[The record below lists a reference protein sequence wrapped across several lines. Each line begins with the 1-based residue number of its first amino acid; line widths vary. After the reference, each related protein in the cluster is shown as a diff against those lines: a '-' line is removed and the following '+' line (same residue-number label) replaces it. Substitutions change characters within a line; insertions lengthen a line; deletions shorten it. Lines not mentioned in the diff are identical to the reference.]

1 MFPFFDLRNLSYLK
15 LSFNHEFNKLS
26 NTSSFYV
33 FVALVTWTFQQI
45 LNFLFG
51 PCGSIKLKRVLR
63 EEMTHLWKT
72 TLSQNHYPAPHYRWD
87 SCYNPM
93 HNIKTGLNF
102 PHSFFSMTLHWCGI
116 NFYKIYYQFQRLKWT
131 SCYLRSMLC
140 HWTML

>member
-1 MFPFFDLRNLSYLK
+1 MIALFFASCFWFLSTLDMFPFFDLRNLSYLK

-63 EEMTHLWKT
+63 KEMTHLWKT
-72 TLSQNHYPAPHYRWD
+72 TLSQNHYPVPHYRWD
-87 SCYNPM
+87 SC
-93 HNIKTGLNF
+93 IQCIILKTGLSF
-102 PHSFFSMTLHWCGI
+102 PHNFFSMHEITLRHCE
-116 NFYKIYYQFQRLKWT
+116 F
-131 SCYLRSMLC
+131 M
-140 HWTML
+140 